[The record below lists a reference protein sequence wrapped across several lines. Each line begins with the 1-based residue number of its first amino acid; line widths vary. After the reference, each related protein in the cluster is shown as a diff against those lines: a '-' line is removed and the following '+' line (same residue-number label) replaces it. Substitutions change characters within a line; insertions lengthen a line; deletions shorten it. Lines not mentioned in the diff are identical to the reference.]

1 MVGHLMNDAAV
12 PSARIADQGENVLL
26 VQEIVLFVVESIH
39 QVNQLKGVNLKS

>member
-1 MVGHLMNDAAV
+1 MVGHLMDDVVV

-26 VQEIVLFVVESIH
+26 VLEIVLFVVESIH